1 MNKATRTIAS
11 FYWSMTLFFSQV
23 SCYVRYKGIYR
34 QSLFRWS
41 IFIYTRD
48 CRFSLRKSP
57 VKLDTSQNYLP
68 FLYTAP
74 IYKNTYTE
82 YPSDI
87 ETGYKTNWRWHK
99 ELCIIFLSVS
109 KQLKFRHASVLIFP
123 KPINKFFEQQTPYR
137 AESSTQ
143 SSRLIFSPLDI
154 IVGFTDKQFSI
165 VNK

>member
-1 MNKATRTIAS
+1 MNKATWTS

-23 SCYVRYKGIYR
+23 SCYVRYKGIYC

-48 CRFSLRKSP
+48 CRCTGDFFIEKKPGNLA
-57 VKLDTSQNYLP
+57 TSQTA
-68 FLYTAP
+68 YTAP
-74 IYKNTYTE
+74 NYKNIYTE

-99 ELCIIFLSVS
+99 ELCIILLSVS
-109 KQLKFRHASVLIFP
+109 KQLKFRHASVLIFL

>member
-1 MNKATRTIAS
+1 M
-11 FYWSMTLFFSQV
+11 
-23 SCYVRYKGIYR
+23 
-34 QSLFRWS
+34 
-41 IFIYTRD
+41 
-48 CRFSLRKSP
+48 RKTP
-57 VKLDTSQNYLP
+57 VKLDRSQNYLP

-87 ETGYKTNWRWHK
+87 ETDYTKKIVDIKNFT
-99 ELCIIFLSVS
+99 
-109 KQLKFRHASVLIFP
+109 
-123 KPINKFFEQQTPYR
+123 INKFFEQQTPYR
-137 AESSTQ
+137 AESSPQ

>member
-1 MNKATRTIAS
+1 MNKATRTR

-23 SCYVRYKGIYR
+23 SCYVRYKGIYC

-48 CRFSLRKSP
+48 CRCTGDFFIEKKP
-57 VKLDTSQNYLP
+57 GKLATSQTA
-68 FLYTAP
+68 YTAP
-74 IYKNTYTE
+74 NYKNIYTE

-87 ETGYKTNWRWHK
+87 ETDYKTNWW
-99 ELCIIFLSVS
+99 SVS
-109 KQLKFRHASVLIFP
+109 KQLKFRRTSVLIFL

-137 AESSTQ
+137 AESSPQ

>member
-1 MNKATRTIAS
+1 M
-11 FYWSMTLFFSQV
+11 
-23 SCYVRYKGIYR
+23 
-34 QSLFRWS
+34 
-41 IFIYTRD
+41 
-48 CRFSLRKSP
+48 RKTP
-57 VKLDTSQNYLP
+57 VKLDRSQNYLP

-87 ETGYKTNWRWHK
+87 ETDYTKKIVDIKNFTSYFYLFQNSSN
-99 ELCIIFLSVS
+99 FAV
-109 KQLKFRHASVLIFP
+109 QVVLIFLL
-123 KPINKFFEQQTPYR
+123 PINKFFEQQTRYR
-137 AESSTQ
+137 AESSPQ

>member
-1 MNKATRTIAS
+1 MNILFYFNILNKATRTR
-11 FYWSMTLFFSQV
+11 FYWSMTLLFSQV

-74 IYKNTYTE
+74 IYKNIYTE

-87 ETGYKTNWRWHK
+87 ETDYTKKIVDIKNFTSYFYLFQNSSNFAVQVFW
-99 ELCIIFLSVS
+99 S
-109 KQLKFRHASVLIFP
+109 
-123 KPINKFFEQQTPYR
+123 FFYQ
-137 AESSTQ
+137 
-143 SSRLIFSPLDI
+143 
-154 IVGFTDKQFSI
+154 
-165 VNK
+165 